1 MLNKPCELIGRLT
14 APEQPDNLSVCCTY
28 HQVLSIS
35 FPQTEMSLHGALL
48 SPKITI
54 VLFFQNSKTKH
65 IFHQQSSEFTGTWH
79 I

>member
-1 MLNKPCELIGRLT
+1 MAFREASILNKPSELTDWLT
-14 APEQPDNLSVCCTY
+14 LPEQPDNLSVCCTY

-54 VLFFQNSKTKH
+54 VLFLPK
-65 IFHQQSSEFTGTWH
+65 
-79 I
+79 